1 MREAKVS
8 EETKME
14 IDHDCY
20 NFSSED
26 DFSKTMTMW
35 TKMPL
40 RFTGNA
46 TSNYTVTNKYLV
58 NPNPI

>member
-1 MREAKVS
+1 VS

-26 DFSKTMTMW
+26 DFSEDDDYMDK
-35 TKMPL
+35 
-40 RFTGNA
+40 NA
-46 TSNYTVTNKYLV
+46 ITIHRKCNK
-58 NPNPI
+58 